1 MVWEYSANYCQF
13 ETYHGHGTDA
23 THGSSGPVQVSNSA
37 FHVEETRKQ
46 FIAAAGQKGFPL
58 VADLQNLDT
67 CNAVSE
73 NLRWISPEGRRQDS
87 AHTYLFPRVNDQDQS
102 TLRVLTESQVVRVLF
117 EGNQAVGVE
126 YRANPKFGAASTLRT
141 IRANKKVILSAGALS
156 TPSILERSGVGSP
169 EVLNK
174 VGIEVVSSLP
184 GVGGNYKDHLLM
196 TCSYW
201 SNLNADQTSDTIYT
215 GKRDMGELIAKNDPV
230 LGWNLS
236 DVTSKIRPSDDE
248 AKALGAH
255 FCNEWQSEYQKTPNK
270 PLAIWTSFN
279 G

>member
-1 MVWEYSANYCQF
+1 M
-13 ETYHGHGTDA
+13 
-23 THGSSGPVQVSNSA
+23 
-37 FHVEETRKQ
+37 
-46 FIAAAGQKGFPL
+46 
-58 VADLQNLDT
+58 
-67 CNAVSE
+67 SE

-87 AHTYLFPRVNDQDQS
+87 AHTYLFPRVNGKEQS
-102 TLRVLTESQVVRVLF
+102 TLRVLTEHQVVRVLF
-117 EGNQAVGVE
+117 EGQQAVGVE
-126 YRANPKFGAASTLRT
+126 YKANAKFGAASSSRT
-141 IRANKKVILSAGALS
+141 IRANKEVILSAGALN

-169 EVLNK
+169 EVLTK
-174 VGIEVVSSLP
+174 AGIEVVSSLP
-184 GVGGNYKDHLLM
+184 GVGGSYKDHLLL

-201 SNLNADQTSDTIYT
+201 SNLNPDQTSDAIYA
-215 GKRDMGELIAKNDPV
+215 GRRDMGELITKNDPI

-255 FCNEWQSEYQKTPNK
+255 FSDEWQSEYQNTPNK